1 MALRARTVT
10 RAGLSLLPVN
20 LFLEPEHQPF
30 LLEGGRPSALLVH
43 GFGGTP
49 AEMRA
54 IGETLH
60 QDGWT
65 VQALLLPGFGSDIAT
80 LTDRRYAEWIDSITV
95 AAEALRKAG
104 NGPLLL
110 VGYSLGA
117 TLSIVVC
124 EALHPPPDGMAL
136 LAPFWWKD
144 RLWLRVLA
152 PVLRPLLSSGMR
164 PFRRADLRD
173 PKMRQGI
180 AKFLPGADLEDPNTQ
195 QALRDFRVPISLIE
209 EIIGVSRLAYER
221 AGTVVSPVLVVQGR
235 RDEVVRVPLTQKLI
249 GRFSGAVE
257 YVEVDSGHDLTQPSN
272 PAWPT
277 VRAAVLGFARA
288 LPGGPVAGFPGADDP
303 PDSKTPKK
311 LGIIPGVQRES

>member
-1 MALRARTVT
+1 MALHARAVT

-30 LLEGGRPSALLVH
+30 LLEGGKPATLLVH

-49 AEMRA
+49 AEMSA
-54 IGETLH
+54 IGKTLN
-60 QDGWT
+60 QAGWT
-65 VQALLLPGFGSDIAT
+65 VQALLLPGFGSEIAT
-80 LTDRRYAEWIDSITV
+80 LPDRRYAEWIDSITG
-95 AAEALRKAG
+95 AAGALREAG
-104 NGPLLL
+104 NGPLLV

-124 EALHPPPDGMAL
+124 EALQQQPDGMVL
-136 LAPFWWKD
+136 LAPFWWQE
-144 RLWLRVLA
+144 RPWLRVLA
-152 PVLRPLLSSGMR
+152 PALRPLLSSSMR
-164 PFRRADLRD
+164 PFRRADLSD
-173 PKMRQGI
+173 PKLRQSM

-221 AGTVVSPVLVVQGR
+221 ASAVVSPVLVVQGR
-235 RDEVVRVPLTQKLI
+235 RDEVVRVPLTQKLM

-257 YVEVDSGHDLTQPSN
+257 YVEVDSGHNLTQPSN

-277 VRAAVLGFARA
+277 VSAAVVQFAEGLLGRSV
-288 LPGGPVAGFPGADDP
+288 LGYGGAEDTF
-303 PDSKTPKK
+303 DSQMPKK
-311 LGIIPGVQRES
+311 LGKISMVQLES

>member
-1 MALRARTVT
+1 MSLHARAVA

-20 LFLEPEHQPF
+20 LFIEPEHQPF
-30 LLEGGRPSALLVH
+30 LLEGGRPAALLVH

-49 AEMRA
+49 AEMHA

-60 QDGWT
+60 QAGWT
-65 VQALLLPGFGSDIAT
+65 VQALLLPGFGSDITT
-80 LTDRRYAEWIDSITV
+80 LPDRRYTEWIDSITE
-95 AAEALRKAG
+95 AAGALREAG
-104 NGPLLL
+104 KRPLLI

-124 EALHPPPDGMAL
+124 EALHPQPDGMVL
-136 LAPFWWKD
+136 LAPFWWQE

-152 PVLRPLLSSGMR
+152 PALRPLLSSGMR
-164 PFRRADLRD
+164 PFRRADLSD
-173 PKMRQGI
+173 PKLRQGM
-180 AKFLPGADLEDPNTQ
+180 AKFLPGADLEDPDTQ

-221 AGTVVSPVLVVQGR
+221 ASAVVSPVLVVQGT

-249 GRFSGAVE
+249 ERFSGAAE

-277 VRAAVLGFARA
+277 VSAAVLRFAGG
-288 LPGGPVAGFPGADDP
+288 LPGRSVLGYGGSDDTL
-303 PDSKTPKK
+303 DSQRQKE
-311 LGIIPGVQRES
+311 LGITSGLQLES